1 MSGVRDGDRA
11 TLWFDPKRMHV
22 FDPTTGVN
30 LTRDEA
36 KAKKIGEQSEALRK
50 RSLERAQETAGR
62 TPAHAAS

>member
-1 MSGVRDGDRA
+1 
-11 TLWFDPKRMHV
+11 MHV

-50 RSLERAQETAGR
+50 RSLERAQENAGR